1 MPRLYNSSAAILI
14 TSFEEEASTLN
25 NATLSS
31 KNIYSLLTQIIAKIN
46 FHGSKQS
53 IFFLHLDINTIYTR

>member
-1 MPRLYNSSAAILI
+1 
-14 TSFEEEASTLN
+14 LN